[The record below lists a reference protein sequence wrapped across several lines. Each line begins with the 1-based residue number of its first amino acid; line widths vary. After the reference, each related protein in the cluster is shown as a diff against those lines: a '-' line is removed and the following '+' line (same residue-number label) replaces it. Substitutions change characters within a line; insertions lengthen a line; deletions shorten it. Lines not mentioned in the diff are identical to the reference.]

1 MKINDNSKK
10 ITFQSLIPKLSTD
23 LLFMMKI
30 CSAIEETCSIPDND
44 TTVMLY
50 IPGDRVTMWLLFT
63 DGIVIDAV
71 GSDTRS
77 VTILK
82 VILHRNASVL
92 TFQKIC

>member
-1 MKINDNSKK
+1 
-10 ITFQSLIPKLSTD
+10 
-23 LLFMMKI
+23 MMKI

-50 IPGDRVTMWLLFT
+50 IPGDRVTMWPLFT
-63 DGIVIDAV
+63 DEMVIDAV